1 MNYNK
6 ERDIL
11 LMELACRIPNWTTEQ
26 YELLKHV
33 AARLAKENGV
43 PMGDA
48 LKDPR
53 AMNRAIIS
61 GISLGYAM
69 ALQDVDHGQIVTPRF
84 EHVN

>member
-1 MNYNK
+1 MSYGK
-6 ERDIL
+6 KHDAL
-11 LMELACRIPNWTTEQ
+11 LMELTCRIPNWTAEQ

-33 AARLAKENGV
+33 AARLARDSGV
-43 PMGDA
+43 PVGDA
-48 LKDPR
+48 LENPR

-69 ALQDVDHGQIVTPRF
+69 ALQDADRGQIVTPKF